1 MAKRNSFKKG
11 TIELLTLAI
20 LQDGIAMD
28 IRLHRVYA
36 INPMALLQLQKERC
50 IQYYID

>member
-20 LQDGIAMD
+20 LQAGDCYGY
-28 IRLHRVYA
+28 HRVYA
-36 INPMALLQLQKERC
+36 INPMVLLRLRKGHYTRSC
-50 IQYYID
+50 ID